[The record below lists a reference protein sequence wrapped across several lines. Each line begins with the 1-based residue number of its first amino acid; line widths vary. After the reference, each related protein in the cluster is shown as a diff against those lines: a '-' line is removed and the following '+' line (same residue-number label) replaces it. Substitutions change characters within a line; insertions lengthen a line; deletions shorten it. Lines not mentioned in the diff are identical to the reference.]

1 MKKEVIIVTLN
12 LAMFSAHLTA
22 ETQMDFYNIDASEVQ
37 IKVKEAR
44 SHAKALGS
52 ALKSR
57 LQQAIQ
63 TGGLEAGVKECQL
76 AAEPIANQLSQNGW
90 QVGRTALKVRNS
102 NNAPDKWESEQLAL
116 FSNLLTKAN
125 ADNSMVNK
133 PLESYQY
140 NSDSGEFRYMMA
152 IEQGQICMACHGE
165 QITPSVKQTI
175 LQYYPDDQA
184 TGFKL
189 GELRGAFTLSYKP

>member
-1 MKKEVIIVTLN
+1 MKKEVFILTLN
-12 LAMFSAHLTA
+12 LAMFSTHLA
-22 ETQMDFYNIDASEVQ
+22 AQTQMDFYYTDEREVQ
-37 IKVKEAR
+37 VKVKEAR
-44 SHAKALGS
+44 LQAKALGS

-63 TGGLEAGVKECQL
+63 AGGLEAGVKECQL

-90 QVGRTALKVRNS
+90 QVGRTALKVRNA

-125 ADNSMVNK
+125 ADNSMLNK
-133 PLESYQY
+133 PLESYFY
-140 NSDSGEFRYMMA
+140 NRDSGEFRYMMA
-152 IEQGQICMACHGE
+152 IEQDQICMACHGAK
-165 QITPSVKQTI
+165 ITPSVKQTI

-189 GELRGAFTLSYKP
+189 GELRGAFTLSHTP